1 VALGQAPLEDLGLTA
16 GPPAG
21 PKSSAGPGPACRF
34 CGRPLALT
42 FVDLGASPLANAYL
56 TAGDLDRPETFYPL
70 HARVCEGCWLVQLP
84 AAAPPE
90 TLFADYAYFSSYSDA
105 WLAHCARFAEEAV
118 ERFGLGAGSRVVE
131 VASNDGYL
139 LRSFAARG
147 VPVLGIE
154 PAANVAAA
162 AEEAG
167 IPTVVEFFGRRL
179 AGELAGRGER
189 ADLLIGLNVFAHV
202 PDLDD
207 FTAGLAA
214 LLAPAGVLALEFP
227 HLLRMIEGR
236 QFDTVYHEHFSYFSL
251 TTARAVLA
259 AHGLEVFDLEE
270 LPTHGGSLRLLARHA
285 GGGDGEPAGRVA
297 GLIERERA
305 AGLTTPEPY
314 RGFGEEARAL
324 KRRLLAFLLDAA
336 ERGRT
341 IAGYGAPA
349 KGNTLLNYCGV
360 GPDLLPYT
368 VDRSPHKQGR
378 YLPGTRI
385 PIHAPERIAET
396 RPDYLWILPWN
407 LRDEIAAQMAG
418 IREWGGRFVVA
429 VPEVEVFG

>member
-1 VALGQAPLEDLGLTA
+1 MALGPAALEDLGLTA
-16 GPPAG
+16 AAATPA
-21 PKSSAGPGPACRF
+21 PGPACRF

-56 TAGDLDRPETFYPL
+56 EPADLERPETFYPL

-84 AAAPPE
+84 AAATPE
-90 TLFADYAYFSSYSDA
+90 EIFGDYAYFSSYSDS
-105 WLAHCARFAEEAV
+105 WLAHAERFAAAAIA
-118 ERFGLGAGSRVVE
+118 RWGLGAESRVVE
-131 VASNDGYL
+131 IASNDGYL
-139 LRSFAARG
+139 LRFFAARG
-147 VPVLGIE
+147 VPVLGVE

-162 AEEAG
+162 AEAAG
-167 IPTVVEFFGRRL
+167 IPTVAEFFGRRL
-179 AGELAGRGER
+179 AGELAAAGEG
-189 ADLLIGLNVFAHV
+189 ADLLIGNNVFAHV
-202 PDLDD
+202 PDLND

-214 LLAPAGVLALEFP
+214 LLEPEGVLSLEFP
-227 HLLRMIEGR
+227 HLLRLIAGR
-236 QFDTVYHEHFSYFSL
+236 QFDTVYHEHFSYFSF
-251 TTARAVLA
+251 TAARAVLA
-259 AHGLEVFDLEE
+259 AHGLAVFDVEE
-270 LPTHGGSLRLLARHA
+270 LPTHGGSLRVLARHA
-285 GGGDGEPAGRVA
+285 GAGGGEPAARVA
-297 GLIERERA
+297 ELLAREEE

-314 RGFGEEARAL
+314 RAFAEEARSL
-324 KRRLLAFLLDAA
+324 KRRLLAFLIEVR

-349 KGNTLLNYCGV
+349 KAATLLTYCGV

-378 YLPGTRI
+378 YLPGSRI
-385 PIHAPERIAET
+385 PIHPPARIAET

-407 LRDEIAAQMAG
+407 LRAEIASQMAG